1 MSWLLSNRDGGL
13 TNEEGHYKFHVNA
26 WRGNVLNGLAVTQ
39 NSPLGMNVVV
49 SPGNAKV
56 EYNDYGYT
64 LWNDA
69 NDVVPIS
76 TADPSNPRI
85 DRIVVYIDRSETP
98 QNIVPNNP
106 GIPKVVAVAGTPA
119 GSPNPPDDSTV
130 DSAVGAG
137 NPWFELAEVLVSAGV
152 NTISNDKI
160 TDKRSMILVPENS
173 VDSNAL
179 LPDSVTA
186 DKLDI
191 ENIPYGVFL
200 VDTTNGSSIN
210 TSSAQTFK
218 TINLSG
224 LTVGRT
230 YLVHSQGPTL
240 AQNQAGTDG
249 FEMRLDS
256 TLLANSS
263 VTPSTSGFQN
273 PRMNLTGFFTATNTS
288 HVLTLRVTAN
298 GNTVSTVDLFHR
310 TIVISLPNPATGI

>member
-64 LWNDA
+64 LWNDSS
-69 NDVVPIS
+69 DVVPIS

-137 NPWFELAEVLVSAGV
+137 NPWFELAEVLVSPGV
-152 NTISNDKI
+152 STISNDKI

-186 DKLDI
+186 DKIDLSTISYKRRLGQDI
-191 ENIPYGVFL
+191 TTSNFL
-200 VDTTNGSSIN
+200 VTLNWTTRRSVTVTTTTGTVEVNYGFLFGNAGSGATRSFDLRDRLDGTPANTRSFYLVNTSTLDANLGSVNIVRRYEGLPNGSHTFDFQLITN
-210 TSSAQTFK
+210 AASAVRVRDEF
-218 TINLSG
+218 
-224 LTVGRT
+224 LTVDEL
-230 YLVHSQGPTL
+230 Y
-240 AQNQAGTDG
+240 
-249 FEMRLDS
+249 
-256 TLLANSS
+256 
-263 VTPSTSGFQN
+263 
-273 PRMNLTGFFTATNTS
+273 
-288 HVLTLRVTAN
+288 
-298 GNTVSTVDLFHR
+298 
-310 TIVISLPNPATGI
+310 